1 MILVLETEPGPGQ
14 MLPIPNLE
22 HEPGNRDPQMAV
34 SFVLLAC
41 VWSIFTGKLMKLKF
55 QGPALSKAPLYAES
69 SLKCSR
75 LRGEVRLQSEHSFV
89 SFSDKFA

>member
-34 SFVLLAC
+34 PFVLLAW
-41 VWSIFTGKLMKLKF
+41 VRGIFTGKLMKLKL
-55 QGPALSKAPLYAES
+55 QGPSLSKAPLYAES

-75 LRGEVRLQSEHSFV
+75 LRGEVRLQSEHSYV